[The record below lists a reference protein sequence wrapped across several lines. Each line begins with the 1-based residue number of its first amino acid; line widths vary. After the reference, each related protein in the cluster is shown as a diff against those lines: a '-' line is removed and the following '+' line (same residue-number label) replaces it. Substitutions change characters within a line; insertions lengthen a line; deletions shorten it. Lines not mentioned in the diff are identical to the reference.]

1 MTEKI
6 SAYYSKAASYCSI
19 AERCEQEIIEKMAK
33 WGTPEDEQQAI
44 INKLIEDD
52 FLNERRYATAFARDK
67 FRFNKWGR
75 IKISYA
81 LKLKGISS
89 HNIREGLSAIDEY
102 IYRQTIKKLTV
113 AKQKSIKD
121 ASPSVVYVKTLKYL
135 ISKGFESD
143 IISQILKSTE
153 S

>member
-6 SAYYSKAASYCSI
+6 SAYYLKAALYCSI
-19 AERCEQEIIEKMAK
+19 AERCEQAIIEKMAK

-67 FRFNKWGR
+67 FRFNQWGR

-81 LKLKGISS
+81 LKLKGI
-89 HNIREGLSAIDEY
+89 RDCGL
-102 IYRQTIKKLTV
+102 
-113 AKQKSIKD
+113 
-121 ASPSVVYVKTLKYL
+121 PP
-135 ISKGFESD
+135 
-143 IISQILKSTE
+143 
-153 S
+153 